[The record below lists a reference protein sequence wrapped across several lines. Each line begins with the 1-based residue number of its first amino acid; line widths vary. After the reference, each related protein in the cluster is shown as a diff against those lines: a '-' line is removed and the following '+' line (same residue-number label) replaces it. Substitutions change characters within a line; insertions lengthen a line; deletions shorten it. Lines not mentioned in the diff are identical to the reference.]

1 MFLCDLTKE
10 SNPGIPNAKSGRSR
24 RRRLVRNPN
33 SIRARTNQARAESVI
48 QRFPNFFVCGRRK
61 LVKQISRHTGDAIC
75 SNCCQ
80 MGSQATARVE
90 MNFFCLEITTCVG
103 KNLWKSLDAAPNDA
117 DHQKEVIISLAV
129 ICNATRDLQ
138 QLLTITSWQHFLDF
152 GRKFV
157 ST

>member
-1 MFLCDLTKE
+1 M
-10 SNPGIPNAKSGRSR
+10 R
-24 RRRLVRNPN
+24 
-33 SIRARTNQARAESVI
+33 QW
-48 QRFPNFFVCGRRK
+48 FPNFFVCRRRK
-61 LVKQISRHTGDAIC
+61 LVEQISRHTGD
-75 SNCCQ
+75 SEN
-80 MGSQATARVE
+80 GGDDLFS
-90 MNFFCLEITTCVG
+90 FFCCLG
-103 KNLWKSLDAAPNDA
+103 KNFRKSLDAAPNDA